1 MIYPQARRGRHL
13 RSGSAPDLSGPPW
26 RDLSST
32 QRTWP
37 LVGGP
42 LQIDESTSLTTKT
55 GIAPISPDTQ
65 SLVDRVSHAVRRA
78 ILEGRLRPGEALSI
92 SDLATDLG
100 VSHSPVREALQRLSG
115 QGLVVLRPARTAI
128 VAPLELEDLQE
139 IYRLRRLIEVDA
151 AASAA
156 PGLTDEHLAR
166 LESEL
171 TAMSD
176 EAVDSDDFWDS
187 HNAFHRALLSP
198 VLSPRMERMI
208 TELWHAVERY
218 LRIVYIET
226 DVLFTRSPYD
236 RHRPLL
242 DAARSRNSSTMA
254 AALTDHLESNEREVV
269 KSLQQTIADPASDST
284 AAAAG

>member
-1 MIYPQARRGRHL
+1 MN
-13 RSGSAPDLSGPPW
+13 
-26 RDLSST
+26 
-32 QRTWP
+32 
-37 LVGGP
+37 
-42 LQIDESTSLTTKT
+42 TKT
-55 GIAPISPDTQ
+55 GIAPISSETQ

-78 ILEGRLRPGEALSI
+78 ILEGRLRPGETLSI

-139 IYRLRRLIEVDA
+139 LYRLRKLIEVDA
-151 AASAA
+151 AARAA
-156 PGLTDEHLAR
+156 PDLTDEHLGR
-166 LESEL
+166 LEREL

-176 EAVDSDDFWDS
+176 RAVDSDEFWNY
-187 HNAFHRALLSP
+187 HNAFHHTLLIP
-198 VLSPRMERMI
+198 VLSPRTERMI
-208 TELWHAVERY
+208 TELWHSVERY

-242 DAARSRNSSTMA
+242 DAARSRDSATVS
-254 AALTDHLESNEREVV
+254 AALTDHLENNEREVV
-269 KSLQQTIADPASDST
+269 RSLEQTVAQPPADEPGSAR
-284 AAAAG
+284 G

>member
-1 MIYPQARRGRHL
+1 MA
-13 RSGSAPDLSGPPW
+13 
-26 RDLSST
+26 
-32 QRTWP
+32 
-37 LVGGP
+37 
-42 LQIDESTSLTTKT
+42 TKT
-55 GIAPISPDTQ
+55 GINPISPATQ

-139 IYRLRRLIEVDA
+139 IYRLRKLTEVDA
-151 AASAA
+151 ATRAA
-156 PGLTDEHLAR
+156 PNLTDDNLAV
-166 LESEL
+166 LEREL
-171 TAMSD
+171 VVMSD
-176 EAVDSDDFWDS
+176 VAIDSDEFWDS
-187 HNAFHRALLSP
+187 HNTFHSALMTP
-198 VLSPRMERMI
+198 VMTVRLQRI
-208 TELWHAVERY
+208 VTDLWHAGERY

-242 DAARSRNSSTMA
+242 DAARSRQGTTLGR
-254 AALTDHLESNEREVV
+254 ALTEHLDSNEREIV
-269 KSLQQTIADPASDST
+269 KSLLETIGSQS
-284 AAAAG
+284 GG